1 MKQFY
6 TLLILSLVI
15 LFGCNSDSDDT
26 ISSVNVTMAFSHYW
40 EDMQVTN
47 SDFNTLNYTNDKGN
61 LLSIERL
68 RYLISDI
75 EFTKTN
81 GETILLEGYNLV
93 DVTNQTNLSFT
104 PYQKIL
110 TGTYSNVSFV
120 FGFVNEKN
128 IDGAYNDLNA
138 VSWNVPLMLGGGY
151 HYMQLDG
158 KFLNSNN
165 ESQGYNYHAIRAA
178 DNPGPNPTFPQD
190 TFFRVNLGAI
200 TIAADTEISVAMH
213 IEEWFKNPYSWDLN
227 VYNQILMPNSEAQI
241 FMYQNGQ
248 NVFSIDRIN

>member
-1 MKQFY
+1 MKHFH

-47 SDFNTLNYTNDKGN
+47 SDFNTLNYTNVKGN

-75 EFTKTN
+75 EFTETN

-227 VYNQILMPNSEAQI
+227 VYNQMLMPNSEAQI
-241 FMYQNGQ
+241 LMYQNGQ

>member
-6 TLLILSLVI
+6 VLLVFCIAV

-26 ISSVNVTMAFSHYW
+26 VAPVNVTMVFSHYW
-40 EDMQVTN
+40 EGTSVTN
-47 SDFNTLNYTNDKGN
+47 SNFNSLNYTNDHGN

-93 DVTNQTNLSFT
+93 DVTNHTNLSYT
-104 PYQKIL
+104 PNQKIP

-120 FGFVNEKN
+120 FGFSNEKN
-128 IDGAYNDLNA
+128 TDGAYNDLNA
-138 VSWNVPLMLGGGY
+138 ASWNVPAMLGGGY

-158 KFLNSNN
+158 KFINSND
-165 ESQGYNYHAIRAA
+165 EAQGYNYHAIRAV
-178 DNPGPNPTFPQD
+178 DNPGSNPTFPRD
-190 TFFRVNLGAI
+190 TFFRVDLGSI
-200 TIAADTEISVAMH
+200 TIGGDVNINVAMH
-213 IEEWFKNPYSWDLN
+213 IEEWFKTPYSWDLN
-227 VYNQILMPNSEAQI
+227 VYNQMLMPNSEAQI
-241 FMYQNGQ
+241 LMYDNGQ
-248 NVFSIDRIN
+248 NVFAFERID

>member
-6 TLLILSLVI
+6 VLLVFCIAV

-26 ISSVNVTMAFSHYW
+26 VAPVNVTMVFSHYW
-40 EDMQVTN
+40 EGTSVTN
-47 SDFNTLNYTNDKGN
+47 SNFNSLNYTNDHGN

-93 DVTNQTNLSFT
+93 DVTNHTNLSYT
-104 PYQKIL
+104 PNQKIP

-120 FGFVNEKN
+120 FGFSNEKN
-128 IDGAYNDLNA
+128 TDGAYNDLNA
-138 VSWNVPLMLGGGY
+138 ASLNVPAMLGGGY

-158 KFLNSNN
+158 KFINSND
-165 ESQGYNYHAIRAA
+165 EAQGYNYHAIRAV
-178 DNPGPNPTFPQD
+178 DNPGSNPTFPQD
-190 TFFRVNLGAI
+190 TFFRVDLGSI
-200 TIAADTEISVAMH
+200 TIGGDVNINVAMH
-213 IEEWFKNPYSWDLN
+213 IEEWFKTPYSWDLN
-227 VYNQILMPNSEAQI
+227 VYNQMLMPNSEAQI
-241 FMYQNGQ
+241 LMYDNGQ
-248 NVFSIDRIN
+248 NVFAFKRID

>member
-1 MKQFY
+1 MKRFH
-6 TLLILSLVI
+6 TLIALSLVI
-15 LFGCNSDSDDT
+15 LFGCNTDSDDNVA
-26 ISSVNVTMAFSHYW
+26 SVNVTMAFSHYW
-40 EDMQVTN
+40 EGSPLTN
-47 SDFNTLNYTNDKGN
+47 SDFNMLKYTNDKGN

-75 EFTKTN
+75 EFTKAN

-227 VYNQILMPNSEAQI
+227 VYNQMLMPNSEAQI
-241 FMYQNGQ
+241 LMYQNGQ

>member
-1 MKQFY
+1 MKHFH

-47 SDFNTLNYTNDKGN
+47 SDFNTLNYTNVKGN

-75 EFTKTN
+75 EFTKAN

-227 VYNQILMPNSEAQI
+227 VYNQMLMPNSEAQI
-241 FMYQNGQ
+241 LMYQNGQ

>member
-47 SDFNTLNYTNDKGN
+47 SDFNTLNYTNVKGN

-200 TIAADTEISVAMH
+200 TIAADTEISVAMN

-227 VYNQILMPNSEAQI
+227 VYNQMLMPNSEAQI

>member
-1 MKQFY
+1 MKRFY
-6 TLLILSLVI
+6 TTLTLSLVI

-26 ISSVNVTMAFSHYW
+26 VTPVNVTMVFSHSW
-40 EDMQVTN
+40 EGTAVTS
-47 SDFNTLNYTNDKGN
+47 SDFNTLSYTNDFGN

-104 PYQKIL
+104 PNQKISP
-110 TGTYSNVSFV
+110 GTYSNVSFI

-128 IDGAYNDLNA
+128 TDGAYEDLNA
-138 VSWNVPLMLGGGY
+138 ASWNVPAMLGGGY

-158 KFLNSNN
+158 KFINSND

-178 DNPGPNPTFPQD
+178 DDPGLSPTFPQD
-190 TFFRVNLGAI
+190 TFFKVDLGAI
-200 TIAADTEISVAMH
+200 TIETAVEINVVMH
-213 IEEWFKNPYSWDLN
+213 IEEWFKTPYSWDLN
-227 VYNQILMPNSEAQI
+227 VYNQMLMPNSEAQI
-241 FMYQNGQ
+241 LMYQNGQ
-248 NVFSIDRIN
+248 NVFSQERIN

>member
-1 MKQFY
+1 MKHFH

-213 IEEWFKNPYSWDLN
+213 IEEGFKNPYSWDHN
-227 VYNQILMPNSEAQI
+227 VYNQMLMPNSEAQI

>member
-1 MKQFY
+1 MKHFH

-47 SDFNTLNYTNDKGN
+47 SDFNTLNYTNVKGN

-227 VYNQILMPNSEAQI
+227 VYNQMLMPNSEAQI
-241 FMYQNGQ
+241 LMYQNGQ

>member
-1 MKQFY
+1 MKHFH

-47 SDFNTLNYTNDKGN
+47 SDFNTLNYTNVKGN

-213 IEEWFKNPYSWDLN
+213 IEELFKNPYSWDLN
-227 VYNQILMPNSEAQI
+227 VYNQMLMPNSEAQI
-241 FMYQNGQ
+241 LMYQNGQ